1 MCSESLHTDD
11 VRRSPRL
18 KEKYMPRT
26 FRSKNSQIGAILA
39 FPCLEYSHLCSRDD
53 AGQAD
58 DAEGGNN
65 TVINRFSSLFY
76 AFELFFAVVILAK

>member
-1 MCSESLHTDD
+1 
-11 VRRSPRL
+11 
-18 KEKYMPRT
+18 MPRT
-26 FRSKNSQIGAILA
+26 FRYKNSQIGAILA